1 MLLVIKRLKSVNYF
15 VNTEFC
21 ACADHTRTLR
31 DSRTAGDATPGFL
44 PASATAVSVDSR
56 PGTSGVLPPSSG
68 VPLEPDFTSERV
80 SSDPQLFGANSMAPS
95 WAR

>member
-1 MLLVIKRLKSVNYF
+1 MEETLDRLSRVLV
-15 VNTEFC
+15 
-21 ACADHTRTLR
+21 APQ
-31 DSRTAGDATPGFL
+31 DSPFSGFL